1 MSSQPEVPK
10 HLHHSASPPSFFRP
24 DIEGLRAIA
33 VLLVIGAHFAIPAM
47 SAGFIGVDVFFVISG
62 YLITSILVREHEA
75 TGKIALARFYASRLR
90 RLFPALATML
100 IISSA
105 LAYKLIPEAQNLA
118 HSQAAAMAALWVS
131 NIYFAFADVD
141 YFAAEIG
148 ANAFLHTWSLGV
160 EEQFYLVW
168 PLLILVAARWAK
180 DKSTKSLTYV
190 FAAIAFLSL
199 TASLIASYTYP
210 VLGFYMMPTRAWQFA
225 AGALIWLIPRQQ
237 APQQSVAK
245 WASWAGA
252 ALLLIALV
260 TIKPDSA
267 YPGWL
272 ALLPTLG
279 TCALLLAGTDPNASR
294 ATLPSAFLSLPPM
307 QAIGKISYAWYLWH
321 WPVLIIGENL
331 LPIKGD
337 LGNTVLAIGVSL
349 LAAILT
355 RHLIENP
362 IRYGRP
368 ARVQNKWQ
376 IALALFAM
384 VILNSQLLRW
394 NTHTEK
400 LVASAQNDVYAR
412 AAGDMPIIY
421 QHNCDDWYQSAEVKP
436 CIYGKNDAPKT
447 AVLLGDSIGAQ
458 WFPTLTEMHDPAQW
472 RIIVLT
478 KSSCPMVDEPFFYQR
493 IGRDYTECSEW
504 RNKAVEWLKT
514 QKVDR
519 LFVGGTASSAFTDKQ
534 WIEGTRRLMDRLAPS
549 AKAIYLIEANP
560 ILGFNGPEC
569 LRKHSP
575 QAIDEQAC
583 VGTADNT
590 PYIHVAALLKPL
602 ASSSSKIR
610 WLETSGLVCPAGK
623 CRAIRDGVVVFRDS
637 QHLTT
642 SFVSRAAPH
651 FLQQIEQHEYRPTI
665 QLSAPIQIN
674 TADASSGDPQL
685 TVPKRS
691 PRRAP

>member
-10 HLHHSASPPSFFRP
+10 HLHSASPPSFFRP
-24 DIEGLRAIA
+24 DIEGLRAVA
-33 VLLVIGAHFAIPAM
+33 VLLVIGAHFAIPGM
-47 SAGFIGVDVFFVISG
+47 SAGFIGVDIFFVISG

-100 IISSA
+100 IVSSA
-105 LAYKLIPEAQNLA
+105 LAYKLVPEAQNLA
-118 HSQAAAMAALWVS
+118 NSQAAAMAALWAS

-180 DKSTKSLTYV
+180 SKNTKSLAYV
-190 FAAIAFLSL
+190 FAAIAVLSL

-225 AGALIWLIPRQQ
+225 AGALIWMLSRPHAPREAQNNPPPFGLSLSKSLAFPEKSSPTSRSSGQ
-237 APQQSVAK
+237 AKLLSRV
-245 WASWAGA
+245 GV
-252 ALLLIALV
+252 ALLIYALLV
-260 TIKPDSA
+260 ITPTST
-267 YPGWL
+267 YPGLL

-279 TCALLLAGTDPNASR
+279 TCALLWAGTSR
-294 ATLPSAFLSLPPM
+294 ATSPSPLSTAFLSLKPM

-331 LPIKGD
+331 LPIKGQI
-337 LGNTVLAIGVSL
+337 GNTVLAIGVSL

-355 RHLIENP
+355 HHLIENP
-362 IRYGRP
+362 MRYGRP

-376 IALALFAM
+376 IVVAMFAM
-384 VILNSQLLRW
+384 IILNSQLLRW

-421 QHNCDDWYQSAEVKP
+421 QHNCDDWYQSAELKP

-447 AVLLGDSIGAQ
+447 VVLLGDSIGAQ

-472 RIIVLT
+472 KIVVLT

-493 IGRDYTECSEW
+493 IGREYTECSTW
-504 RNKAVEWLKT
+504 RNDAIAWLQT

-519 LFVGGTASSAFTDKQ
+519 LFLGSAASIGFTDEQ
-534 WIEGTRRLMDRLAPS
+534 WTDGTRRLLKRLAPRT
-549 AKAIYLIEANP
+549 KAMYLIEANP
-560 ILGFNGPEC
+560 RLGFHGPDC
-569 LRKHSP
+569 LSKHRS
-575 QAIDEQAC
+575 QAIDDHTCE
-583 VGTADNT
+583 GTADNT
-590 PYIHVAALLKPL
+590 AYSHVARLLKSVTDEPVL
-602 ASSSSKIR
+602 KTFWIGT
-610 WLETSGLVCPAGK
+610 EELVCPGGRCKAIQGK
-623 CRAIRDGVVVFRDS
+623 VVVFRDS
-637 QHLTT
+637 QHLTG
-642 SFVSRAAPH
+642 SFTASLAPY
-651 FLQQIEQHEYRPTI
+651 FMQQVQRNER
-665 QLSAPIQIN
+665 
-674 TADASSGDPQL
+674 SSH
-685 TVPKRS
+685 
-691 PRRAP
+691 